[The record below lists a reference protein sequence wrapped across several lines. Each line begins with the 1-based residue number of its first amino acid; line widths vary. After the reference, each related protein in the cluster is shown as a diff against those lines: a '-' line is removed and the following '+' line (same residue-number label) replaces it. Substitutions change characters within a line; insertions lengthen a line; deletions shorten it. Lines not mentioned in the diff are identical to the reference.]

1 MKPQIKDSLL
11 LIATHLNY
19 EKVSKI
25 LTISASKTAYN
36 LTLKEKSFN
45 LEEIV
50 IEIQKIKDTMA
61 IKTDSL
67 KLTERSTL
75 RDILNKT
82 EGFVVSEDGGIT
94 FRGKI
99 IHKVLINKK
108 EVFVNQNKIAL
119 DNLEYDM
126 MNDIE
131 LINNYR
137 DQYKIDFENFT
148 ETVINVNTRDE
159 FKGIFKPSVEG
170 AYGVKNKYQLNFRGL
185 YFSDYLNA
193 FITSNTNNIGK
204 KSFSFTNISEEIKE
218 QSSEFFKDHFTD
230 FFAEDDLL
238 AESFTSNSSITLRKE
253 NKKSRLGIVLY
264 YNNLNQ
270 KKNTTSEID
279 DSTTLLN
286 KRELESLQKGNS
298 FLSNMSYYRALSKK
312 AILSFH
318 SNITYL
324 EDRDKDRSTVLNFY
338 PTMDTITED
347 NRNNAIS
354 LLNISKLELQAR
366 LHQRIILSSILEYDL
381 EHSKNNFNSN
391 YSINSNGDNL
401 RQEYDFNN
409 LYLKANSIMDYKFS
423 NMLTASLGFK
433 IKTFNENLNYKNDTE
448 RKGGYYQGL
457 LSFRGQNKKWE
468 YNIEFLPQTIRV
480 RNKDLKE
487 NKGTLD
493 VYINSDWNL
502 NENSTIVM
510 SYTQANALTEINY
523 AIDSL
528 TVSYNTRF
536 LNTDD
541 ILNNISRFN
550 QFSIGYNY
558 SSIIKTQSFRTSY
571 SYGEQRDYLEP
582 IFQIIEQNIFYYQNR
597 LIEKKRSSKYSV
609 ALGKGFY
616 FSKKYHLLR
625 FNSDFSAK
633 FDKFPTF
640 TPEER
645 MYNVDQYQY
654 GFSTGIEP
662 KGIFFDELYLKMSI
676 NHQHLFLG
684 NQVLN
689 NNKRYTYGGTISK
702 KKDKLEAK
710 ISIGQNIFKNEDFKF
725 KSPFMSIEATVKLN
739 KKMSVFLRGN
749 YLFHLFNFPNTDLTS
764 LSVKSD
770 GNLIQS
776 NYNENS
782 LNYLIIGTSYKF

>member
-1 MKPQIKDSLL
+1 MYYIYKYCIFFLIGLTGCFQTVLAQDVVVKGNITNTSNQPIEGVAIVLTDIKNTDSTIGYAITNGNGDYEITVKPQIKDSLL

-616 FSKKYHLLR
+616 FSK
-625 FNSDFSAK
+625 N
-633 FDKFPTF
+633 
-640 TPEER
+640 
-645 MYNVDQYQY
+645 
-654 GFSTGIEP
+654 I
-662 KGIFFDELYLKMSI
+662 IFFGSI
-676 NHQHLFLG
+676 
-684 NQVLN
+684 
-689 NNKRYTYGGTISK
+689 RIS
-702 KKDKLEAK
+702 LQSL
-710 ISIGQNIFKNEDFKF
+710 ISFQPLPQRSACI
-725 KSPFMSIEATVKLN
+725 M
-739 KKMSVFLRGN
+739 
-749 YLFHLFNFPNTDLTS
+749 
-764 LSVKSD
+764 
-770 GNLIQS
+770 
-776 NYNENS
+776 
-782 LNYLIIGTSYKF
+782 

>member
-1 MKPQIKDSLL
+1 MIGLTGCFQTVLAQDVVVKGNITNTSNQPIEGVAIVLTDIKNTDSTIGYAITNGNGDYEITVKPQIKDSLL

-480 RNKDLKE
+480 RN
-487 NKGTLD
+487 
-493 VYINSDWNL
+493 
-502 NENSTIVM
+502 
-510 SYTQANALTEINY
+510 
-523 AIDSL
+523 
-528 TVSYNTRF
+528 
-536 LNTDD
+536 
-541 ILNNISRFN
+541 
-550 QFSIGYNY
+550 
-558 SSIIKTQSFRTSY
+558 
-571 SYGEQRDYLEP
+571 QR
-582 IFQIIEQNIFYYQNR
+582 
-597 LIEKKRSSKYSV
+597 
-609 ALGKGFY
+609 
-616 FSKKYHLLR
+616 
-625 FNSDFSAK
+625 
-633 FDKFPTF
+633 
-640 TPEER
+640 PERE
-645 MYNVDQYQY
+645 
-654 GFSTGIEP
+654 
-662 KGIFFDELYLKMSI
+662 
-676 NHQHLFLG
+676 
-684 NQVLN
+684 
-689 NNKRYTYGGTISK
+689 
-702 KKDKLEAK
+702 
-710 ISIGQNIFKNEDFKF
+710 
-725 KSPFMSIEATVKLN
+725 
-739 KKMSVFLRGN
+739 
-749 YLFHLFNFPNTDLTS
+749 
-764 LSVKSD
+764 
-770 GNLIQS
+770 
-776 NYNENS
+776 
-782 LNYLIIGTSYKF
+782 

>member
-1 MKPQIKDSLL
+1 MIGLTGCFQTVLAQDVVVKGNITNTSNQPIEGVAIVLTDIKNTDSTIGYAITNGNGDYEITVKPQIKDSLL

-457 LSFRGQNKKWE
+457 LSFRGC
-468 YNIEFLPQTIRV
+468 
-480 RNKDLKE
+480 
-487 NKGTLD
+487 
-493 VYINSDWNL
+493 
-502 NENSTIVM
+502 
-510 SYTQANALTEINY
+510 
-523 AIDSL
+523 
-528 TVSYNTRF
+528 
-536 LNTDD
+536 TDC
-541 ILNNISRFN
+541 
-550 QFSIGYNY
+550 
-558 SSIIKTQSFRTSY
+558 
-571 SYGEQRDYLEP
+571 P
-582 IFQIIEQNIFYYQNR
+582 
-597 LIEKKRSSKYSV
+597 
-609 ALGKGFY
+609 
-616 FSKKYHLLR
+616 
-625 FNSDFSAK
+625 
-633 FDKFPTF
+633 
-640 TPEER
+640 
-645 MYNVDQYQY
+645 
-654 GFSTGIEP
+654 
-662 KGIFFDELYLKMSI
+662 
-676 NHQHLFLG
+676 
-684 NQVLN
+684 
-689 NNKRYTYGGTISK
+689 
-702 KKDKLEAK
+702 
-710 ISIGQNIFKNEDFKF
+710 
-725 KSPFMSIEATVKLN
+725 
-739 KKMSVFLRGN
+739 
-749 YLFHLFNFPNTDLTS
+749 
-764 LSVKSD
+764 
-770 GNLIQS
+770 
-776 NYNENS
+776 
-782 LNYLIIGTSYKF
+782 

>member
-1 MKPQIKDSLL
+1 MYYIYKYCIFFLIGLTGCFQTVLAQDVVVKGNITNTSNQPIEGVAIVLTDIKNTDSTIGYAITNGNGDYEITVKPQIKDSLL

-597 LIEKKRSSKYSV
+597 LIEKKRDPLSIV
-609 ALGKGFY
+609 
-616 FSKKYHLLR
+616 LL
-625 FNSDFSAK
+625 
-633 FDKFPTF
+633 
-640 TPEER
+640 
-645 MYNVDQYQY
+645 
-654 GFSTGIEP
+654 
-662 KGIFFDELYLKMSI
+662 
-676 NHQHLFLG
+676 
-684 NQVLN
+684 
-689 NNKRYTYGGTISK
+689 
-702 KKDKLEAK
+702 
-710 ISIGQNIFKNEDFKF
+710 
-725 KSPFMSIEATVKLN
+725 
-739 KKMSVFLRGN
+739 
-749 YLFHLFNFPNTDLTS
+749 
-764 LSVKSD
+764 
-770 GNLIQS
+770 
-776 NYNENS
+776 
-782 LNYLIIGTSYKF
+782 

>member
-1 MKPQIKDSLL
+1 MYIFFDRTYWLLSNSFSTRCCGKGNITNTSNQPIEGVAIVLTDIKNTDSTIGYAITNGNGDYEITVKPQIKDSLL

-270 KKNTTSEID
+270 KKIQ
-279 DSTTLLN
+279 L
-286 KRELESLQKGNS
+286 R
-298 FLSNMSYYRALSKK
+298 
-312 AILSFH
+312 
-318 SNITYL
+318 
-324 EDRDKDRSTVLNFY
+324 
-338 PTMDTITED
+338 
-347 NRNNAIS
+347 
-354 LLNISKLELQAR
+354 KL
-366 LHQRIILSSILEYDL
+366 
-381 EHSKNNFNSN
+381 
-391 YSINSNGDNL
+391 
-401 RQEYDFNN
+401 
-409 LYLKANSIMDYKFS
+409 M
-423 NMLTASLGFK
+423 
-433 IKTFNENLNYKNDTE
+433 
-448 RKGGYYQGL
+448 
-457 LSFRGQNKKWE
+457 
-468 YNIEFLPQTIRV
+468 
-480 RNKDLKE
+480 
-487 NKGTLD
+487 
-493 VYINSDWNL
+493 
-502 NENSTIVM
+502 IV
-510 SYTQANALTEINY
+510 Q
-523 AIDSL
+523 
-528 TVSYNTRF
+528 
-536 LNTDD
+536 
-541 ILNNISRFN
+541 
-550 QFSIGYNY
+550 
-558 SSIIKTQSFRTSY
+558 
-571 SYGEQRDYLEP
+571 P
-582 IFQIIEQNIFYYQNR
+582 C
-597 LIEKKRSSKYSV
+597 
-609 ALGKGFY
+609 
-616 FSKKYHLLR
+616 
-625 FNSDFSAK
+625 
-633 FDKFPTF
+633 
-640 TPEER
+640 
-645 MYNVDQYQY
+645 
-654 GFSTGIEP
+654 
-662 KGIFFDELYLKMSI
+662 
-676 NHQHLFLG
+676 
-684 NQVLN
+684 
-689 NNKRYTYGGTISK
+689 
-702 KKDKLEAK
+702 
-710 ISIGQNIFKNEDFKF
+710 
-725 KSPFMSIEATVKLN
+725 
-739 KKMSVFLRGN
+739 
-749 YLFHLFNFPNTDLTS
+749 
-764 LSVKSD
+764 
-770 GNLIQS
+770 
-776 NYNENS
+776 
-782 LNYLIIGTSYKF
+782 